1 MREESCGAVIYHSDE
16 FLLLHYE
23 AGHWDFPK
31 GNREKGETKLETAR
45 REIKEETGL
54 ADLEFTDFEQE
65 ISYFYRREGKTIHK
79 TVTYFLAKSFSKNI
93 TISWEHKG
101 YEWLPYEKALDK
113 ITFQNAREILKA
125 AQSYLDIPPKS
136 QQLRL

>member
-1 MREESCGAVIYHSDE
+1 MREESCGAVIYSDNE

-31 GNREKGETKLETAR
+31 GNTERGETKLETTI

-54 ADLEFTDFEQE
+54 EDLEFTDFEKK
-65 ISYFYRREGKTIHK
+65 INYFYRRNGKTIYK
-79 TVTYFLAKSFSKNI
+79 TVTYFLAKPKDRKVE
-93 TISWEHKG
+93 ISSEHQG
-101 YEWLPYEKALDK
+101 FEWLAYEEALERL
-113 ITFQNAREILKA
+113 TFQNAKEVLKA
-125 AQSYLDIPPKS
+125 AQSFLDNPKKV

>member
-31 GNREKGETKLETAR
+31 GNRDKGETKLETAR

-54 ADLEFTDFEQE
+54 SDLEFTDFEEE
-65 ISYFYRREGKTIHK
+65 ISYFYKREGKTIYK

-125 AQSYLDIPPKS
+125 AKSYLDIPPKS